1 MLRLTLLGPPA
12 VTRDGRP
19 LAFDT
24 RKATA
29 LLAFLALEGKPQP
42 RDRLPAPPLPGAAP
56 SRGRPATR
64 PPRGPALAGRR
75 SESGALGAATHGVSD
90 RGAGGRRIGHR
101 AGARGARRR

>member
-42 RDRLPAPPLPGAAP
+42 RDRLAALLWPDADPSRARPALRRPGAVTAA
-56 SRGRPATR
+56 RGGDALVPERAH
-64 PPRGPALAGRR
+64 GALAA
-75 SESGALGAATHGVSD
+75 GA
-90 RGAGGRRIGHR
+90 GAGG
-101 AGARGARRR
+101 AGGVRP